1 MRGSA
6 KGREPEELRA
16 WKELQLN
23 NGIEPEYRAL
33 QRPVRD
39 TMLRRLYA
47 EQTGQCVYCGRGI
60 SLDGRD
66 SFHVEHFRPQS
77 REEYRALQLEYSN
90 LFLSCG
96 PEAEYGS
103 RETCGRKKG
112 DWFEEDCHIAPAPE
126 SCAER
131 FQFRSSGKIVGDG
144 SEEARKMIEVLNL
157 CHRELAVA
165 RRDLIE
171 NLDRQL
177 NDGEP
182 GHELLRDYLD
192 TDGRGARP
200 SFANVAIG
208 YLTAQYQAQA

>member
-6 KGREPEELRA
+6 KGRAPEELRA
-16 WKELQLN
+16 WKDGQRDAGLEL
-23 NGIEPEYRAL
+23 EYDDL
-33 QRPVRD
+33 PGPGRD
-39 TMLRRLYA
+39 AMRRSLYA

-60 SLDGRD
+60 SLDRHGG
-66 SFHVEHFRPQS
+66 FHVEHFRP
-77 REEYRALQLEYSN
+77 RRYRDLQLEYTN

-96 PEAEYGS
+96 PEGDGGAG
-103 RETCGRKKG
+103 ETCGGHKA
-112 DWFEEDCHIAPAPE
+112 DWFEEHCHIPPVPE

-131 FQFRSSGKIVGDG
+131 FRFRSSGEIVGDG
-144 SEEARKMIEVLNL
+144 SAEAQKMIEVLNL

-182 GHELLRDYLD
+182 GFDLLRDYLD

-208 YLTAQYQAQA
+208 YLTAQVQPGT

>member
-16 WKELQLN
+16 WKELQRDA
-23 NGIEPEYRAL
+23 GIEPEYRAL

-39 TMLRRLYA
+39 AMLRSLFE

-60 SLDGRD
+60 SLNRRN
-66 SFHVEHFRPQS
+66 SFHVEHFRPRG

-96 PEAEYGS
+96 PEAEHGP
-103 RETCGRKKG
+103 RETCGHKKG
-112 DWFEEDCHIAPAPE
+112 DWFDEDCHIEPAPE

-131 FQFRSSGKIVGDG
+131 FQFRSSGDIAGDG
-144 SEEARKMIEVLNL
+144 TAEAIKMIEVLNL
-157 CHRELAVA
+157 NHRELATE
-165 RRDLIE
+165 RQSLIE
-171 NLDRQL
+171 TLDQQL
-177 NDGEP
+177 NEGEP
-182 GHELLRDYLD
+182 GHDVLQDYLD
-192 TDGRGARP
+192 TNHHGARP

-208 YLTAQYQAQA
+208 YLNRAAQ